1 MSEILLNLMI
11 EANVRIGKR
20 RTLVIPKK
28 IAENLGIEEGMRVN
42 LRVEGDKMIIEPIR
56 DAIWLALHGKKVAK
70 VTLKELEEES
80 FERQKELAG
89 TS

>member
-1 MSEILLNLMI
+1 MI